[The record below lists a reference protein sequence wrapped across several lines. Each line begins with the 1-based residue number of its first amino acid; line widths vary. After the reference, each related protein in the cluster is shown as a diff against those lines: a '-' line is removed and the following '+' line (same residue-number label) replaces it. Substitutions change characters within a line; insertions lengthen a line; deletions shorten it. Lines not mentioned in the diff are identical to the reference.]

1 MNVTAADIAQSGVH
15 GHNVRIPQQQF
26 ASLRQYCFSGLGKNR
41 ARRCGYAE
49 NSNKMSSIHRAND
62 YSGQGF
68 GSKKLT
74 ESQRSS
80 KGGKDMKSAL
90 RPFFAVLS
98 ILLLASV
105 STGSPRQ
112 EPLYELASFGVFEW
126 GVEDLIG
133 QLEQDWVTAIV
144 HKDTDMLNRIMAD
157 DFTAI
162 SPNGQRY
169 TKFEAI
175 ADIGSGR
182 YAVESMNLR
191 NINVRVFGDTAI
203 VTVYQN
209 EKSKFGDEDCS
220 GQYAFTD
227 VWLFRDGLWQA
238 VASQGTP
245 LSLP

>member
-1 MNVTAADIAQSGVH
+1 
-15 GHNVRIPQQQF
+15 
-26 ASLRQYCFSGLGKNR
+26 
-41 ARRCGYAE
+41 
-49 NSNKMSSIHRAND
+49 
-62 YSGQGF
+62 
-68 GSKKLT
+68 
-74 ESQRSS
+74 
-80 KGGKDMKSAL
+80 MKSAL

-105 STGSPRQ
+105 SIGSPGQ
-112 EPLYELASFGVFEW
+112 EPLYGLASFGVFQW

-157 DFTAI
+157 DFTGV

-182 YAVESMNLR
+182 YVVESMNLR

-203 VTVYQN
+203 VTLYQN

-238 VASQGTP
+238 VASQGTA